1 MKLSERMRAYLTE
14 IARRRGTI
22 RYRDFAKVLDVQ
34 PPHTIRQVTDALEL
48 LMREDYV
55 DEAPFLAALVVSK
68 VRNGLPAPPFFSLA
82 RALGRYTGSDTSP
95 ESLTYHT
102 CELKR
107 AWDRWGRLT

>member
-1 MKLSERMRAYLTE
+1 MRAYLTE

-22 RYRDFAKVLDVQ
+22 RYRDLAKVLDVQ

-82 RALGRYTGSDTSP
+82 RALGRYIRDRIRAR